1 MELGQTY
8 HIYNHANGDEQLFRE
23 YSNYIFFLD
32 KFKSYIHPI
41 ADIYAYCLMPYH
53 FHFLL
58 KVKDQEELKD
68 LSGFQN
74 LTGLSAYEKQISKS
88 FSNHFNSYAKAYNKR
103 VERRGSLFERRFKA
117 KQIKSVDQWQET
129 FLYIHLNPIK
139 HGFTQ
144 NLKLWK
150 WSSWHAY
157 KSINYKSLLDRN
169 EALSYFDNIE
179 NLLYCSEDKLNRL
192 INMSLE

>member
-1 MELGQTY
+1 MDLGQTY
-8 HIYNHANGDEQLFRE
+8 HIYNHANGDELLFRE
-23 YSNYIFFLD
+23 NSNFTFFLD
-32 KFKSYIHPI
+32 KFKIYIHPI
-41 ADIYAYCLMPYH
+41 VDTYAYCLMPNH

-58 KVKDQEELKD
+58 RVKGKEELED

-74 LTGLSAYEKQISKS
+74 LTGLSAYENRVSKY
-88 FSNHFNSYAKAYNKR
+88 FSNLFNSYAKAYNKTFD
-103 VERRGSLFERRFKA
+103 RRGSLFERRFKA
-117 KQIKSVDQWQET
+117 KQIESVDQWQET

-144 NLKLWK
+144 NLKFWK

-157 KSINYKSLLDRN
+157 KNINNESLLDRN
-169 EALSYFDNIE
+169 EALSYFDNID
-179 NLLYCSEDKLNRL
+179 NLLYCSEDKLDKL